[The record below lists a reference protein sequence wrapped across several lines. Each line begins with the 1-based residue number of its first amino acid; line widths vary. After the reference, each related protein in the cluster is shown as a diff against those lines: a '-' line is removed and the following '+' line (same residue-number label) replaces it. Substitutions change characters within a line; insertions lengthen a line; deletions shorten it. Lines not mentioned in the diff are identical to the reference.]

1 MDVVSFYAAMA
12 FVVMV
17 ILAVVN
23 SKLKVESARP
33 LEVPAAPGELPLYF
47 AHQFRDF
54 TDYGLIRDADAWKR
68 RMHESFGDGDQL
80 YEAGESLRLFSR
92 PGRSLLAAATVCFT
106 FRPGW
111 SAEEIQPAVR
121 AQLDELGLEELA
133 FGLEELE
140 RTQAGWRCRLVVGP
154 WNRELMFTVPGE
166 VFREA
171 NALLEAEGYRIMQF
185 DTAGLVHAFC
195 VMHLPLARKAYES
208 ELFEFIDPCGGPEL
222 APDGAPEQWCSWL
235 Y

>member
-17 ILAVVN
+17 VLAIVN

-33 LEVPAAPGELPLYF
+33 LGVATVPGELPLYF

-54 TDYGLIRDADAWKR
+54 SDYGLIRAPDTWKA
-68 RMHESFGDGDQL
+68 RMHQAFGDGDQL
-80 YEAGESLRLFSR
+80 YEAGEALRLLSR
-92 PGRSLLAAATVCFT
+92 PGRSLLAAATACFV
-106 FRPGW
+106 FKPGW
-111 SAEEIQPAVR
+111 SAEEIEPAVR
-121 AQLDELGLEELA
+121 AQLDELGLEELT
-133 FGLEELE
+133 FRLDDLESTEE
-140 RTQAGWRCRLVVGP
+140 GWRCHLVVGP
-154 WNRELMFTVPGE
+154 WSRELTFTVPGD

-171 NALLEAEGYRIMQF
+171 NALLEADGYRIMQF
-185 DTAGLVHAFC
+185 DTANLVHAFC

-208 ELFEFIDPCGGPEL
+208 ALFEFIDPCGGEEL
-222 APDGAPEQWCSWL
+222 DQGGAPEQWSTWL

>member
-1 MDVVSFYAAMA
+1 MDMVSFYAAMA

-17 ILAVVN
+17 VLAVVN
-23 SKLKVESARP
+23 SKLEVDSARP
-33 LEVPAAPGELPLYF
+33 LEVPAAPGDLPLYF

-54 TDYGLIRDADAWKR
+54 TDYGLIRDGDTWKS
-68 RMHESFGDGDQL
+68 RMHQAFGTGDAL
-80 YEAGESLRLFSR
+80 YDAGEALRLLSR

-106 FRPGW
+106 FKPGW

-121 AQLDELGLEELA
+121 AQLDELGLEDLA
-133 FGLEELE
+133 FRLDELTKTE
-140 RTQAGWRCRLVVGP
+140 GGWTCRLVVGP
-154 WNRELMFTVPGE
+154 WSRDLEFQVPGD

-185 DTAGLVHAFC
+185 DTARLVHAFC

-208 ELFEFIDPCGGPEL
+208 KLFEFIDPCGGQ
-222 APDGAPEQWCSWL
+222 DVDQGGAPEQWSTWL